1 MFDYFWDAHV
11 MFGSDAPLKIS
22 SAGATS
28 EMFGASEQAGLTA
41 ASQEKFLAKLL
52 PLVSITIFTM
62 RSWLLSIL
70 YGASDQFFC
79 FVETISKSALTF
91 LSILANI

>member
-41 ASQEKFLAKLL
+41 ASQEKFLAKLFRL
-52 PLVSITIFTM
+52 F
-62 RSWLLSIL
+62 
-70 YGASDQFFC
+70 Q
-79 FVETISKSALTF
+79 
-91 LSILANI
+91 